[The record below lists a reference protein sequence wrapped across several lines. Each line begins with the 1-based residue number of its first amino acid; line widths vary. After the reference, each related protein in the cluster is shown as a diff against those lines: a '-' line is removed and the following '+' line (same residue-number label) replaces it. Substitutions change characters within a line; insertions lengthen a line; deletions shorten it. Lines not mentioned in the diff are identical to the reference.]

1 MPIQKNIRIN
11 SRIRAPEVRVI
22 GPNAEQVGVVLL
34 RRALELAV
42 EHNLDLVEVA
52 PTAKPPVCR
61 IMDFSKYK
69 YDQEKKER
77 RVKKNQKISHLKQLR
92 IKPHI
97 DDHDYQVKLRQAITF
112 LTKKDK
118 VKLNLFFRGREL
130 SFKDQSRHILER
142 FITDIGDH
150 GQVERSPMMEG
161 RIMSVVIA
169 PKSDRSHGSAD
180 KKGKEDAEAKDES
193 LRPQE
198 VQDNQNG
205 EV

>member
-1 MPIQKNIRIN
+1 M
-11 SRIRAPEVRVI
+11 I

-34 RRALELAV
+34 RRALDLAA

-77 RVKKNQKISHLKQLR
+77 RVKKNQKISHLKQIR

-118 VKLNLFFRGREL
+118 VKLNLFFRGREM
-130 SFKDQSRHILER
+130 SFKEQSRRILER
-142 FITDIGDH
+142 FIADIGDH
-150 GQVERSPMMEG
+150 GQVERHPLMEG
-161 RIMSVVIA
+161 RVMSVVIA

-180 KKGKEDAEAKDES
+180 KKGNEDAEIKDKS
-193 LRPQE
+193 VRRQE
-198 VQDNQNG
+198 VQEDQKG